1 MFLRAQLSQS
11 PPTGFFDF
19 LHKYFFT
26 IMFLKTAHLRLYI
39 SFATIT
45 TITTTITT
53 TIAMKTEDPQKVSA
67 TLLNTKKKELI
78 QRHLISYRLQET
90 AVQPRPNLTL
100 CGLCAKLSLT
110 PPNCKITP
118 SLPNYSFQ
126 QNSFNK
132 FNTGAF

>member
-45 TITTTITT
+45 ITTTITT

-78 QRHLISYRLQET
+78 
-90 AVQPRPNLTL
+90 
-100 CGLCAKLSLT
+100 
-110 PPNCKITP
+110 
-118 SLPNYSFQ
+118 
-126 QNSFNK
+126 
-132 FNTGAF
+132 

>member
-45 TITTTITT
+45 TTTTTTTTITT
-53 TIAMKTEDPQKVSA
+53 TIAMKTEDPQKVTA

-78 QRHLISYRLQET
+78 
-90 AVQPRPNLTL
+90 
-100 CGLCAKLSLT
+100 
-110 PPNCKITP
+110 
-118 SLPNYSFQ
+118 
-126 QNSFNK
+126 
-132 FNTGAF
+132 

>member
-45 TITTTITT
+45 TTTTTTTITT
-53 TIAMKTEDPQKVSA
+53 TIAMKTEDSQKVTA

-78 QRHLISYRLQET
+78 
-90 AVQPRPNLTL
+90 
-100 CGLCAKLSLT
+100 
-110 PPNCKITP
+110 
-118 SLPNYSFQ
+118 
-126 QNSFNK
+126 
-132 FNTGAF
+132 

>member
-45 TITTTITT
+45 TTTTTTITT
-53 TIAMKTEDPQKVSA
+53 TIAMKTEDSQKVSA

-78 QRHLISYRLQET
+78 
-90 AVQPRPNLTL
+90 
-100 CGLCAKLSLT
+100 
-110 PPNCKITP
+110 
-118 SLPNYSFQ
+118 
-126 QNSFNK
+126 
-132 FNTGAF
+132 